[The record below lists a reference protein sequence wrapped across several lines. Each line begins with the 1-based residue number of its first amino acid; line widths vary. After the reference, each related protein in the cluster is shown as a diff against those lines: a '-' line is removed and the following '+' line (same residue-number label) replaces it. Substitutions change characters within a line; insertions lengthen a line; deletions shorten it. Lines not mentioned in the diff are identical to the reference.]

1 MAKKLG
7 IYECFDDQQK
17 DIIDLL
23 EPLNIEARYPTAK
36 DKLLKSLSKER
47 CKKIIEETEGLF
59 QWIRAKL

>member
-1 MAKKLG
+1 M
-7 IYECFDDQQK
+7 
-17 DIIDLL
+17 
-23 EPLNIEARYPTAK
+23 NIEARYPTAK